1 MAGQNGGARPGAG
14 RKKTSDRNAGAV
26 VKAEKK
32 IRDRLP
38 EVIDALFEL
47 AIGVTVEEVDGEGAR
62 TVYTKA
68 PDAKAAIYL
77 TDRIMGKPTERTEN
91 ETDAT
96 VVIHVKRDRAD
107 YPEPAPGADGDPSQP
122 EDV

>member
-1 MAGQNGGARPGAG
+1 MGNYGGARPGAG
-14 RKKTSDRNAGAV
+14 RPKKRDANAGAV

-38 EVIDALFEL
+38 EVIDALFDL
-47 AIGVTVEEVDGEGAR
+47 ALGITVQEVDGEGHVN
-62 TVYTKA
+62 VYQKA
-68 PDAKAAIYL
+68 PDSKAAIYL

-96 VVIHVKRDRAD
+96 VVIHVKRNRLD
-107 YPEPAPGADGDPSQP
+107 YPGAALGTDGDSS
-122 EDV
+122 ETENV